1 MTANDYPIVGLFWT
15 MLFLFFWIAVLF
27 LLFRVFVDI
36 LRSKDLSGWAKAL
49 WLILVVLVP
58 FIGVV
63 AYVIVRGYSMS
74 ERDIEQT
81 QREGQAFRSS
91 VQEAVGSSAGGTADE
106 LSKLADLKERGV
118 ISDAEF
124 DQQKAKLL
132 S

>member
-27 LLFRVFVDI
+27 LLFRVLVDI

-91 VQEAVGSSAGGTADE
+91 VQEAVGSSAGGAADE